1 MLQLAIYDF
10 RAFLNIG
17 MLLVESEN
25 EKDILSKIYN
35 IDVDVL
41 KVGHHGSDTSSTEAF
56 LRVVSPEYAIII
68 VGDNNYGHPNNVVL
82 DRLYSLGS
90 QIYRTDKEVD
100 ALINKSILDD

>member
-56 LRVVSPEYAIII
+56 
-68 VGDNNYGHPNNVVL
+68 
-82 DRLYSLGS
+82 
-90 QIYRTDKEVD
+90 
-100 ALINKSILDD
+100 